1 MKNSDQWKLQMAANA
16 AMDVDWLGL
25 GQGVRTGTQSSG
37 LQLLP
42 CKLDHKF
49 KRDYCFAAL
58 KRIENSF
65 FFTLD

>member
-1 MKNSDQWKLQMAANA
+1 METSNGGDGCRL
-16 AMDVDWLGL
+16 VGIGTV
-25 GQGVRTGTQSSG
+25 GQGLRTGTQSSG

-42 CKLDHKF
+42 GKLDHKF
-49 KRDYCFAAL
+49 KRDYCFAAS

>member
-1 MKNSDQWKLQMAANA
+1 MA

-25 GQGVRTGTQSSG
+25 GQGLRTGTQSSG
-37 LQLLP
+37 LQLFP

-49 KRDYCFAAL
+49 KRDYCFAAS

>member
-1 MKNSDQWKLQMAANA
+1 MKKSDQWKLQMAANA